1 MKRWIPFAVI
11 AFAFTACQDA
21 SAPSAKLVSVAP
33 KAALITAANPIPGSY
48 IVVMKDAVANVD
60 GEVDQIGQQY
70 GVSANYRY
78 KYALKGFAGKLSA
91 AAVDALRRDPRVA
104 YIEEDQLA
112 HIVATQPNPP
122 SWGLDRIDQR
132 ALPLSGSYTYNTT
145 GAGVDAY
152 IIDTG
157 IRTTHVEF
165 GGRAVFGYD
174 AITPGGTTDG
184 NGHGTHVAGTVGG
197 STYGVAKGVHL
208 IAVRVL
214 DNSGSGTYAQVIAGV
229 DWVTADHT
237 THPAVA
243 NMSLGGPVDAA
254 LDQAVRN
261 SIAHGI
267 TYCIAAGNSSADAS
281 TQSPA
286 DVAEAITVGATDIT
300 DAFAYFSN
308 YGSLVAILAPG
319 VDITSSW
326 NTSNTA
332 TNTISGTSM
341 ATPHVTGVAAL
352 YLEANPTALPA
363 GLKSA
368 LVSNATVGAITG
380 VPSGTANRLLYS
392 LFGPPPPPPPGAP
405 TLATPT
411 NRATGVAVPTTLNW
425 NAATGSPTSY
435 RVQVSTSSTFSTLAY
450 DQAGLTST
458 STTVSGLAA
467 GVVYYWRVNA
477 SNAGG
482 ASAWSTVWSFT
493 TSPPPAPAAPV
504 LNTPA
509 NNATGVSIPATL
521 TWNAAANATTYRVVV
536 STSSTFAGTPVYD
549 ATVTTTSTSVSTLNP
564 STLYYWHVIAGN
576 TGTATATSLDWNFTT
591 SAAAPTPPP
600 VPVLVSPANAATG
613 VAVPTTLTWNASTG
627 ATSYTV
633 QVSTSSAFTTFVYNA
648 SVTTTNATV
657 SGLAANTRYYWRV
670 NAANS
675 GATSAFS
682 ASRYFDTA
690 GVPCTDGN
698 CEN

>member
-1 MKRWIPFAVI
+1 MKRWVPFAVV
-11 AFAFTACQDA
+11 ALAVTACQDA
-21 SAPSAKLVSVAP
+21 SGPAAKLALAP
-33 KAALITAANPIPGSY
+33 RAALIRAANPIPGSY
-48 IVVMKDAVANVD
+48 IVVMKDAVVNVD

-70 GVSANYRY
+70 GTSASYRY

-104 YIEEDQLA
+104 YIEEDQMA
-112 HIVATQPNPP
+112 HLVATQANPP
-122 SWGLDRIDQR
+122 SWGLDRIDQSS
-132 ALPLSGSYTYNTT
+132 LPLSNSYTYNQT
-145 GAGVDAY
+145 GVGVDAY

-157 IRTTHVEF
+157 IRTTHTEF

-197 STYGVAKGVHL
+197 SSYGVAKGVHL

-214 DNSGSGTYAQVIAGV
+214 DNSGSGTYAQVIAGI

-261 SIAHGI
+261 SIADGV
-267 TYCIAAGNSSADAS
+267 TYCIAAGNSSANAA

-286 DVAEAITVGATDIT
+286 DVVEAITVGATDIS
-300 DAFAYFSN
+300 DAFATFSN
-308 YGSLVAILAPG
+308 FGSVVDILAPG
-319 VDITSSW
+319 VNITSSW

-352 YLEANPTALPA
+352 YLEANPAATPA
-363 GLKSA
+363 SVQSA
-368 LVSNATVGAITG
+368 LVSNASLNKISG

-392 LFGPPPPPPPGAP
+392 IFGPPPPPPPAAPGLVSPANGA
-405 TLATPT
+405 T
-411 NRATGVAVPTTLNW
+411 NVAVPTSLTW
-425 NAATGSPTSY
+425 SAPTGNPTSY
-435 RVQVSTSSTFSTLAY
+435 RVQVSTSSAFTTLAY
-450 DQAGLTST
+450 DQSGLTST
-458 STTVSGLAA
+458 STTVSGLSA

-482 ASAWSTVWSFT
+482 AGAWSVTWSFT
-493 TSPPPAPAAPV
+493 TTPPPAPAAPV
-504 LNTPA
+504 LTGPA
-509 NNATGVSIPATL
+509 NGASGVSIPATL
-521 TWNAAANATTYRVVV
+521 TWNAAANATTYRVIV
-536 STSSTFAGTPVYD
+536 STNSGFAGTPVYD
-549 ATVTTTSTSVSTLNP
+549 ATVTTTSTSVSNLSP
-564 STLYYWHVIAGN
+564 STPYYWHVIAGN
-576 TGTATATSLDWNFTT
+576 TGTATTPSADWSFTT

-633 QVSTSSAFTTFVYNA
+633 QVSTSSTFATFAYNA
-648 SVTTTNATV
+648 SVTTTSTTV

-670 NAANS
+670 NASNT

-682 ASRYFDTA
+682 ASRYFNTA
-690 GVPCTDGN
+690 AAACTDGN
-698 CEN
+698 CQN